1 MGSNNL
7 KKLLALIVVLVLC
20 IGFYVW
26 FDNYKSNQDKDKEE
40 DTSQVLVDAS
50 KDTLTEI
57 KYKNNGKTI
66 SLKYNSKEKEW

>member
-26 FDNYKSNQDKDKEE
+26 FDNYKI
-40 DTSQVLVDAS
+40 A
-50 KDTLTEI
+50 I
-57 KYKNNGKTI
+57 FYMYK
-66 SLKYNSKEKEW
+66 